1 MTKSPKFKILRFSQ
15 NFLLFF
21 MLKILKFILLFLFN
35 FYKTLWFWFLSLPK
49 AGKILVCSFL
59 VFAFAISS
67 LANNS
72 NQNIKKAEV
81 LGINSSQSESSQFSR
96 TDSLS
101 SLESSQNSSSIL
113 NSVSE
118 TVLNSNNNSQN
129 SMENSKETSQ
139 EAVVPVPVPV
149 LAVLNS
155 ENNSQNL
162 PKSQEKTE
170 PIVDV
175 NKTTKSPKIDKKLY
189 QVLEIVDGDTIKIS
203 EIGTLRLIGI
213 DTPETK
219 DPRKVVQCFGV
230 EASNNAKNLLSGQKV
245 YLEFDKSKPILDK
258 YQRTLAYVFR
268 EDGYFYNLE
277 TVKDGFAHSYK
288 SFPHPKLDEF
298 NLAENNARS
307 GKIGFWAESSCNGNT
322 EQGVSGEVAKAN
334 VPPTGGTQKETQT
347 PKAEIQVEK
356 PAVGNFD
363 SNNDGKVTCKDF
375 KGQVTDPNILAQY
388 PKLDGNSDGIGCES
402 N

>member
-1 MTKSPKFKILRFSQ
+1 MKFLKSV
-15 NFLLFF
+15 LLF
-21 MLKILKFILLFLFN
+21 IFN
-35 FYKTLWFWFLSLPK
+35 FYKAIWIWFLALPRV
-49 AGKILVCSFL
+49 GKVLVSSFL
-59 VFAFAISS
+59 IFAFAISS
-67 LANNS
+67 LANS
-72 NQNIKKAEV
+72 GQNGQVKGVNYTKKANSSTV
-81 LGINSSQSESSQFSR
+81 NSSQNF
-96 TDSLS
+96 
-101 SLESSQNSSSIL
+101 SSS
-113 NSVSE
+113 NSIFSSSFSSSSE
-118 TVLNSNNNSQN
+118 NLANNNEIFSEN
-129 SMENSKETSQ
+129 LAKSTENSEKPRDTAEVSKPQIIETSQ
-139 EAVVPVPVPV
+139 ETAENQKNSANLVV
-149 LAVLNS
+149 
-155 ENNSQNL
+155 E
-162 PKSQEKTE
+162 
-170 PIVDV
+170 
-175 NKTTKSPKIDKKLY
+175 SPKTDKKLY
-189 QVLEIVDGDTIKIS
+189 QVLEIVDGDTIKVN

-219 DPRKVVQCFGV
+219 DPRKVVQCFGK

-277 TVKDGFAHSYK
+277 TVKDGFAHSYREY
-288 SFPHPKLDEF
+288 PHPKLDEF
-298 NLAENNARS
+298 NSAENSARND
-307 GKIGFWAESSCNGNT
+307 KKGFWADNTCQGNT
-322 EQGVSGEVAKAN
+322 EQVAGGEVAKVA
-334 VPPTGGTQKETQT
+334 VPPTGGTQEETQT